1 MDNTGLVVAYVRA
14 CIAGAPDA
22 GDCSPVWQLGV
33 IVVLIVIAIISLVV
47 LRMSAPAGRDRR

>member
-1 MDNTGLVVAYVRA
+1 MDNTGLVVTYVRA
-14 CIAGAPDA
+14 CVAGAADA

-47 LRMSAPAGRDRR
+47 LRMSASGGQGRR

>member
-47 LRMSAPAGRDRR
+47 LRMSAPAAEGRR

>member
-33 IVVLIVIAIISLVV
+33 IAVLIIIAIISLIV
-47 LRMSAPAGRDRR
+47 LRMSASAAEGRR

>member
-22 GDCSPVWQLGV
+22 GDCSAVWQLGV
-33 IVVLIVIAIISLVV
+33 IAVLIVIAIISLVV
-47 LRMSAPAGRDRR
+47 LRMSAPAGQGRG

>member
-33 IVVLIVIAIISLVV
+33 IAVLIIIAIISLVV
-47 LRMSAPAGRDRR
+47 LRMSASAAEGRR